1 MKTPQ
6 TTFLIIVLILIF
18 GGVWRGAAQE
28 IVPSQ
33 PQIMTLQ
40 IGEQNYE
47 LEQVL
52 SPPLNATFYS
62 LQRPDWPPFPINPL
76 GDSVGVF
83 SMGNIF
89 FYDDTAYDY
98 TAEKA
103 QRSFSMLSSEGGPP
117 SPGEGGGG
125 GEGTNNFLAAYSYT
139 TNDLWLEITAVT
151 NGSAYFT
158 VHTPN
163 TNVVDLFTTTNLT
176 TNVSGLN
183 LTNWMWLLR
192 TTPGNT
198 NIIVTNL
205 WPVEGWFRLG
215 TMQDTDGDGLTDAYE
230 QLVSHTSPTNA
241 DTDGD
246 GISDYWELMLGT
258 NPNYNESAQSSSRL
272 NYTYGADGWLRTL
285 SGAKSKSLIL
295 DNEANVLQITP

>member
-125 GEGTNNFLAAYSYT
+125 GEGTNNFPPAYNYT

-192 TTPGNT
+192 TTNAQT
-198 NIIVTNL
+198 SIVITNL

-230 QLVSHTSPTNA
+230 ILVSHTDPNSW
-241 DTDGD
+241 DSDGD
-246 GISDYWELMLGT
+246 GVSDG
-258 NPNYNESAQSSSRL
+258 NEVLVYHTDPHNQDS
-272 NYTYGADGWLRTL
+272 DGD
-285 SGAKSKSLIL
+285 GMI
-295 DNEANVLQITP
+295 DQPFQIVITTPRPYSPLP